1 VLWKNFKIKIKM
13 DKTTKTLL
21 VGAGATGVA
30 FAVHKFSK
38 TKVNPYILGGA
49 VLIATIGAYM
59 YFDKQEKTISV
70 TIS

>member
-1 VLWKNFKIKIKM
+1 MN
-13 DKTTKTLL
+13 KTTKTLL

-38 TKVNPYILGGA
+38 VKVNPYILGGA
-49 VLIATIGAYM
+49 VIVATIGAYM
-59 YFDKQEKTISV
+59 YFDKKEETISI

>member
-1 VLWKNFKIKIKM
+1 MN
-13 DKTTKTLL
+13 KTTKTLL

-38 TKVNPYILGGA
+38 FKVNPYILGGA
-49 VLIATIGAYM
+49 VIVATIGAYM
-59 YFDKQEKTISV
+59 YFDKKEETISI

>member
-1 VLWKNFKIKIKM
+1 M

-21 VGAGATGVA
+21 VGAGATGVV

-38 TKVNPYILGGA
+38 VNVNPYILGGA

-59 YFDKQEKTISV
+59 YFDKQEKTISL

>member
-1 VLWKNFKIKIKM
+1 MN
-13 DKTTKTLL
+13 KTTKTLF

-38 TKVNPYILGGA
+38 VKVNPYILGGA

-70 TIS
+70 TID

>member
-1 VLWKNFKIKIKM
+1 MN
-13 DKTTKTLL
+13 KTTKTLL

-38 TKVNPYILGGA
+38 LKVNPYVLGGA
-49 VLIATIGAYM
+49 VLVATIGAYM
-59 YFDKQEKTISV
+59 YFDRQEKTISI

>member
-1 VLWKNFKIKIKM
+1 MN
-13 DKTTKTLL
+13 KTTKTLL

-38 TKVNPYILGGA
+38 LKVNPYILGGA
-49 VLIATIGAYM
+49 VIVATIGAYM
-59 YFDKQEKTISV
+59 YFDKEEKTISI